1 MTSAK
6 FRPLTFGVT
15 RVTLRDGAPGTQY
28 MQAEQPLADYPERI
42 TDRLQHWARTAPDRS
57 FMARREKL
65 ADGSTGDW
73 RHVTYAQAW
82 ACARSIAQALINR
95 GLSAERPVVILSE
108 NDLEHAVF
116 ALGCLVAGVPYVP
129 ASPPYSLVSQDFDKL
144 KHVMRTVTPGL
155 VFAADAARYG
165 KAIAA
170 AVGADV
176 EVVYTTAADK
186 TAPPVRTEPVEVL
199 ASASTSSA
207 RTGFTLFDQ
216 LLATHATSAV
226 DQAMAATGPDTI
238 AKFLFTSGSTKLPKA
253 VINTQRLWCA
263 NQQQMAQ
270 SMPVLTEAPPILV
283 DWLPWNHTFGG
294 NHNVGMVL
302 YHGGTLYID
311 DGKPTPALMHET
323 LRNLREIAPTVYFNV
338 PTGFEAI
345 ANAMKTDDALRKN
358 LLSRVRMFFYA
369 GAGLAQPIWD
379 SLYESQER
387 EIGERIVMN
396 TGLGMTES
404 GPFAISV
411 NSPHVNS
418 GDLGVPTPGMELK
431 LVDMDGKTEVRYKGP
446 NVTPGYWRAP
456 QETAEAFDEE
466 GFFCTGDAVKWI
478 DANDIHQGLKFD
490 GRIAEDFKLATGT
503 FVSVGPM
510 RAKITAAGA
519 PYIQDVVLTGINLK
533 EVGAMVFPTQ
543 AVRAL
548 SGLPANA
555 AMADVLSSPTVLA
568 HFQTLVDTLARTA
581 TGSANRI
588 ARLCLLAEPPTI
600 DRGEITDKGS
610 INQRAVLA
618 HRAAT
623 VADLHENR
631 LSFILK
637 PGSSPL
643 KSSTSSS

>member
-1 MTSAK
+1 MTSPK
-6 FRPLTFGVT
+6 FRPLVFGVT
-15 RVTLRDGAPGTQY
+15 RVTLREGDPGTQY
-28 MQAEQPLADYPERI
+28 LQAEQPLADYPERI
-42 TDRLQHWARTAPDRS
+42 FDRLQHWAHTAPNRS

-65 ADGSTGDW
+65 VDGSTGDW

-82 ACARSIAQALINR
+82 AQARSVAQALINR
-95 GLSAERPVVILSE
+95 GLNADRPVVILSE
-108 NDLEHAVF
+108 NDLEHAVLT
-116 ALGCLVAGVPYVP
+116 LGCMVAGVPYVP
-129 ASPPYSLVSQDFDKL
+129 TSPPYSLVSQDFDKL

-176 EVVYTTAADK
+176 EVEVVYTT
-186 TAPPVRTEPVEVL
+186 PPVRTEPVEVL

-207 RTGFTLFDQ
+207 RTEFTLFEQ
-216 LLATHATSAV
+216 LLATPATPAV
-226 DQAMAATGPDTI
+226 DAAMAATGPDTI
-238 AKFLFTSGSTKLPKA
+238 VKFLFTSGSTKLPKA
-253 VINTQRLWCA
+253 VINIQRLWCA

-270 SMPVLTEAPPILV
+270 SMPVLAEAPAILV
-283 DWLPWNHTFGG
+283 DWLPSNHTFGA

-323 LRNLREIAPTVYFNV
+323 LSNLREIAPTVYFNV
-338 PTGFEAI
+338 PMGFEAI
-345 ANAMKTDDALRKN
+345 ANAMKTDTEEGRALRKN
-358 LLSRVRMFFYA
+358 LLSR
-369 GAGLAQPIWD
+369 
-379 SLYESQER
+379 
-387 EIGERIVMN
+387 ERIVMN
-396 TGLGMTES
+396 TGMGMTES
-404 GPFAISV
+404 GPFAISF

-456 QETAEAFDEE
+456 QETAEAFDDE

-478 DANDIHQGLKFD
+478 NANDIHQGLKFD

-503 FVSVGPM
+503 FVSVGPL
-510 RAKITAAGA
+510 RAKIIAAGA

-533 EVGAMVFPTQ
+533 EVGAMVFPTP
-543 AVRAL
+543 AVRHL
-548 SGLPANA
+548 SGLPASA
-555 AMADVLSSPTVLA
+555 AMADVLSCPQVLA
-568 HFQTLVDTLARTA
+568 HFQTLVDTLAQTA

-588 ARLCLLAEPPTI
+588 SRLCLLVEPPTI

-618 HRAAT
+618 HRTDTLAA
-623 VADLHENR
+623 LHNDG
-631 LSFILK
+631 LSVIIK
-637 PGSSPL
+637 PGI
-643 KSSTSSS
+643 